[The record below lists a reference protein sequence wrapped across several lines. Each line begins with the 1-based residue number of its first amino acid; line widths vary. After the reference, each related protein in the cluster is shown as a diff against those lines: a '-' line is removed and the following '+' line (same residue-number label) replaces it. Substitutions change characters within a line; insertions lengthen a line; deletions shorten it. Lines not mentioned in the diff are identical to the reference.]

1 MRSVIILFF
10 AIISSSSTTLF
21 AQENAQ
27 EEGIQETETEISVKN
42 AEIASIVRVFS
53 KKTKRNYILDER
65 VKGKVTIYLPGKV
78 SAEESLRILESVLML
93 KGFTSVPIGEN
104 LWKIIPAKDA
114 KQTTIPTVLGSDGSP
129 PSPALVT
136 RLLTLK
142 YVSAEDMQQVL
153 QPLISPDGLL
163 NAYGGTNSLIIID
176 SEENIRRLEELV
188 GTIDIASSEQDM
200 TMIPIKNAEA
210 QNIAEKL
217 IELLGLSDNKPENS
231 SLLKNRANPP
241 NNEKLASNISLSQQ
255 NSMPPPQTLASGETI
270 AARTRAPKILADERT
285 NSLIVVAD
293 EETTARIKALV
304 SQLDSKV
311 DKSGNR
317 FYVYRCQHAK
327 AEDLAQVL
335 SGLSGEGGVGGSST
349 RASMNSDS
357 EDTRTSSLL
366 TGNRNRNSRSSNS
379 SSALNRIE
387 NQSRR
392 LGESRLSRNER
403 GVESATLGENISIT
417 ADPSTNSLII
427 SAGKADYEK
436 ILELLKQID
445 IKRRQVLVEA
455 TLLEVQMTD
464 QTDLGMDF
472 LTSGGGK
479 DGGVFAQQGFN
490 NLAQLIQNP
499 GGLSGFTAAVASAG
513 TLTIGETLTI
523 PSQAILVRAA
533 QSSQNANV
541 LSAPQILTT
550 DNEQAEIV
558 VGQNVPFVTSTS
570 RDNANLDNTFNQI
583 ERQDVGIT
591 LRLTPQISS
600 ENFVTLNLFTEV
612 SSVVPTTQTDDK
624 GPTTN
629 VRTSET
635 TVIAKDGQ
643 MIVIGGLL
651 SDDVNQ
657 SSSGVP
663 FLKDIPVLGHLFKDS
678 TEQFQK
684 RNLLIFITPRI
695 VRDQFDAR
703 DQAKTETKK
712 MEVAVRKSDA
722 VRNRDSVLHNP
733 NLDSVTEIEDYTGET
748 PTSIKPPQKEKDFE
762 PIELNPSSSFPQ
774 DSPGVIQLKVQP
786 KFKNSVNRFVTLSI
800 ADTNSKTDELPF
812 KVEDGEVSL
821 EIPEGSKSEVF
832 AFFAPG
838 KTVEYQVGEKM
849 VPFTVVE
856 VSDSKPPSFHVLS
869 PYEVLNIGKG
879 PWK

>member
-1 MRSVIILFF
+1 MRVLLF
-10 AIISSSSTTLF
+10 ISLTLF
-21 AQENAQ
+21 CLPLLAQEA

-65 VKGKVTIYLPGKV
+65 VKGKVTIFLPGKV

-114 KQTTIPTVLGSDGSP
+114 KQTTIPTVLGNDGSP
-129 PSPALVT
+129 ASPALVT
-136 RLLTLK
+136 RLLSLK

-153 QPLISPDGLL
+153 QPLVSPDGLL

-188 GTIDIASSEQDM
+188 SAIDIASSEQDM

-210 QNIAEKL
+210 QAIADKL
-217 IELLGLSDNKPENS
+217 IELLGLNDSKGERS
-231 SLLKNRANPP
+231 SLLPNKNSIRQSI
-241 NNEKLASNISLSQQ
+241 EQMASNVSLSQQ
-255 NSMPPPQTLASGETI
+255 SGLPSPQTI
-270 AARTRAPKILADERT
+270 ATGQSVSPRTRSPKILADERT
-285 NSLIVVAD
+285 NSLIIVAD

-335 SGLSGEGGVGGSST
+335 SGLSGGTGGSSS
-349 RASMNSDS
+349 RARLNTDS

-366 TGNRNRNSRSSNS
+366 TGNRNRNSRTSS

-403 GVESATLGENISIT
+403 GIESATLGENISIT
-417 ADPSTNSLII
+417 AEPSTNSLII
-427 SAGKADYEK
+427 SAGRADYEK

-499 GGLSGFTAAVASAG
+499 GGLSGFTAAVASSG
-513 TLTIGETLTI
+513 TLTIGDALTI
-523 PSQAILVRAA
+523 PSQAVLVRAA

-541 LSAPQILTT
+541 LSAPKILTT

-570 RDNANLDNTFNQI
+570 RDKANLDNTFNQI

-600 ENFVTLNLFTEV
+600 ENFVTLKLFTEV
-612 SSVVPTTQTDDK
+612 SSVVPTTVTDDK
-624 GPTTN
+624 GPITN

-657 SSSGVP
+657 STSGVP

-678 TEQFQK
+678 ADRFQK

-703 DQAKTETKK
+703 DQTKGETRK
-712 MEVAVRKSDA
+712 MEIAVRNSEA
-722 VRNRDSVLHNP
+722 VRNRDSVLKNP
-733 NLDSVTEIEDYTGET
+733 SLDAVTEIEDYTGEA
-748 PTSIKPPQKEKDFE
+748 PSAIKPPEKSEQK
-762 PIELNPSSSFPQ
+762 PIKEMSLNQSAFPQ

-786 KFKNSVNRFVTLSI
+786 KLKANSGRFIILSL
-800 ADTNSKTDELPF
+800 ADNSIDVKDLPF
-812 KVEDGEVSL
+812 RIENGETAV

-832 AFFAPG
+832 NFFAPG
-838 KTVEYQVGEKM
+838 RTIEYKIGDRK
-849 VPFTVVE
+849 VPFTIVD
-856 VSDSKPPSFHVLS
+856 STDSKPAYVHILS
-869 PYEVLNIGKG
+869 PFEVMNLGKG
-879 PWK
+879 PWQ

>member
-1 MRSVIILFF
+1 MRVLLIFILMLVW
-10 AIISSSSTTLF
+10 SPLM
-21 AQENAQ
+21 AQEA

-129 PSPALVT
+129 ASPALVT
-136 RLLTLK
+136 RLLSLK

-153 QPLISPDGLL
+153 QPLVSPDGLL

-188 GTIDIASSEQDM
+188 STIDIASSEQDM

-210 QNIAEKL
+210 QAIADKL
-217 IELLGLSDNKPENS
+217 IELLGLSDSKGEGS
-231 SLLKNRANPP
+231 SLLQNKNLSNQNTERM
-241 NNEKLASNISLSQQ
+241 ASNLSLAQQ
-255 NSMPPPQTLASGETI
+255 SGLPPPQTI
-270 AARTRAPKILADERT
+270 ATGQSVSPRTRAPKILADERT
-285 NSLIVVAD
+285 NSLIIVAD

-335 SGLSGEGGVGGSST
+335 SGLSGEGGGIGGSSS
-349 RASMNSDS
+349 RASMNTDS

-366 TGNRNRNSRSSNS
+366 TGNRNRNSRNSS

-403 GVESATLGENISIT
+403 GIESATIGENISIT

-427 SAGKADYEK
+427 SAGRADYEK

-445 IKRRQVLVEA
+445 VKRRQVLVEA

-499 GGLSGFTAAVASAG
+499 GGLSGFTAAVASSG
-513 TLTIGETLTI
+513 TLTIGDALTI
-523 PSQAILVRAA
+523 PSQAVLVRAA

-612 SSVVPTTQTDDK
+612 SSVVPTTATDDK

-657 SSSGVP
+657 STSGVP

-703 DQAKTETKK
+703 DQTKGETRK
-712 MEVAVRKSDA
+712 MEVAVRKSEA
-722 VRNRDSVLHNP
+722 IRNRDSVLQNP
-733 NLDSVTEIEDYTGET
+733 NLDAVTEMEDYTGE
-748 PTSIKPPQKEKDFE
+748 PPSAIKPPEKRE
-762 PIELNPSSSFPQ
+762 LKPIGEMSSNQNAFPQ

-786 KFKNSVNRFVTLSI
+786 KLKATSGRFIILSLADNS
-800 ADTNSKTDELPF
+800 TDLKDLPF
-812 KVEDGEVSL
+812 RIENGETAV
-821 EIPEGSKSEVF
+821 EIPEGSKAEVF
-832 AFFAPG
+832 NFFAPG
-838 KTVEYQVGEKM
+838 RTIEYQIGDRK
-849 VPFTVVE
+849 VPFTIVE
-856 VSDSKPPSFHVLS
+856 STDSKPGYAHILS
-869 PYEVLNIGKG
+869 PFEVMNLGKG
-879 PWK
+879 PWQ